1 MGNQSLTSRYKYF
14 GNDSTENQNYHEYTA
29 ARAKDQIDP
38 EAVSAAIEKVK
49 TTFDE
54 QLKAVGDALKNI
66 SQDADQ
72 SQVVSGT
79 SMGPTIDETA
89 EYISGLGPQLYDGI
103 DEIYT
108 QAVSI
113 YNELQEAY
121 NQYAKEAVVAEGV
134 SSPSQAV
141 VE

>member
-1 MGNQSLTSRYKYF
+1 MGKTSVTPRYKYY
-14 GNDSTENQNYHEYTA
+14 GNDSTELQQYHESTA

-38 EAVSAAIEKVK
+38 DAVYDAIENVK
-49 TTFDE
+49 TVFDT

-66 SQDADQ
+66 STDADQ
-72 SQVVSGT
+72 SQIVSGT

-89 EYISGLGPQLYDGI
+89 EFIGGLGPQLYDGI

-108 QAVSI
+108 QAVSV
-113 YNELQEAY
+113 YNELQNQYNQNAY
-121 NQYAKEAVVAEGV
+121 NAVVGAGV
-134 SSPSQAV
+134 SNPGQTV